1 MARRRDL
8 YIVIGLF
15 AVLALF
21 IVLMPEQNDEVGRS
35 NTPTTYSSAPGGA
48 LALLRWA
55 QQIGY
60 NAERLEYTDFAVD
73 ATTDALVILNP
84 GTPITGAQSEA
95 VLTWVEQGGTLILA
109 DDGERAFASNNQL
122 FEDLELDLRIYD
134 DEQGNET
141 RLPSVPILQ
150 PVFDSPPTNAVVVRA
165 RRVLI
170 SERTDLAPLAGVP
183 DGTVVAGLRYGAGY
197 IYLSSSVYPFTN
209 AGLGE
214 DANAAFVLNL
224 LNRLPPG
231 ARILF
236 DEYHHGFFEPPS
248 VRGVLTASP
257 WGWAMLYSVALI
269 GLYLIATGRRFGKPV
284 PLREEIAL
292 RSSAEYVESMADLF
306 QRGKK
311 RHFIAQH
318 YHTTLKRRLARP
330 YGINPQRS
338 DADFVA
344 ELARYRELD
353 TAALLDLLQRLQR
366 PNLSE
371 EELVRLVAT
380 ADAIPTRS

>member
-8 YIVIGLF
+8 LIILGLF
-15 AVLALF
+15 AVLTLF
-21 IVLMPEQNDEVGRS
+21 ILMMPDQHDEQNTS
-35 NTPTTYSSAPGGA
+35 NTPTTHSSGAGGA

-55 QQIGY
+55 QQLGY
-60 NAERLEYTDFAVD
+60 AAERLEYTDFAVD

-84 GTPITGAQSEA
+84 SIPITGAQSDA
-95 VLTWVEQGGTLILA
+95 VLAWVEAGGTLILA
-109 DDGERAFASNNQL
+109 DDGSRAFASNNQL
-122 FEDLELDLRIYD
+122 FDDLELDLRVYD

-141 RLPSVPILQ
+141 PLESVPILQ
-150 PVFDSPPTNAVVVRA
+150 PVFDSPPVAQVVVRA
-165 RRVLI
+165 RRVFA
-170 SERTDLAPLAGVP
+170 SERTDLAPLAGLP
-183 DGTVVAGLRYGAGY
+183 DGTVIAGLRYGAGY

-209 AGLGE
+209 AGLRE
-214 DANAAFVLNL
+214 ADNASLVLNL

-248 VRGVLTASP
+248 LRAVLFANP
-257 WGWAMLYSVALI
+257 WGWALIYSVALI
-269 GLYLIATGRRFGKPV
+269 GLYLIATGRRFGRPI

-311 RHFIAQH
+311 RHYIAEH
-318 YHTTLKRRLARP
+318 YATAFKRRLARP

-338 DADFVA
+338 DAEFVA
-344 ELARYRELD
+344 ELAHYREVD
-353 TAALLDLLQRLQR
+353 TTALLDLLQRLQH
-366 PNLSE
+366 PDLSE
-371 EELVRLVAT
+371 EELVRLVAA
-380 ADAIPTRS
+380 ADAIPAR